1 MAAETSSVEDMFQQ
15 LMNSIQDLSNRSI
28 DTNARLDEL
37 LKRVT
42 DIEVAQSLSVYPT
55 SARERS
61 LESSVIE
68 HKAFYREIEVI
79 LTNQ

>member
-1 MAAETSSVEDMFQQ
+1 MAAAAPSVEDMFQQ

-28 DTNARLDEL
+28 DTNARFDEL

-55 SARERS
+55 NVPEQGLNPLLLNTKRW
-61 LESSVIE
+61 
-68 HKAFYREIEVI
+68 KF
-79 LTNQ
+79 